1 MALLWSYKNVI
12 RTINFPLKKV
22 VSTSTL
28 VLALDALMKD
38 QVWQYKLMILTKT
51 IKDIKKGYY
60 EILLISPE
68 SLLTSKDW
76 RDILQSPVYKEQLV
90 GVVVDEAHC
99 VKKW

>member
-1 MALLWSYKNVI
+1 MQSSTVAIQVGSDDTDKTGKDI
-12 RTINFPLKKV
+12 KKG
-22 VSTSTL
+22 
-28 VLALDALMKD
+28 
-38 QVWQYKLMILTKT
+38 YYEIL
-51 IKDIKKGYY
+51 KDIKKGYY

>member
-1 MALLWSYKNVI
+1 MQS
-12 RTINFPLKKV
+12 
-22 VSTSTL
+22 ST
-28 VLALDALMKD
+28 VAI
-38 QVWQYKLMILTKT
+38 QVGSDDTDKT
-51 IKDIKKGYY
+51 VKDIKKGYY

-76 RDILQSPVYKEQLV
+76 RDMLQSPVYKEQVV